1 MNMENKTYAL
11 VCFNEDRN
19 IVSITT
25 SKDVD
30 KLVAK
35 MKSEYESELSCFGE
49 EGVEISCSNFLS
61 ERKMAYIHYGWYCSY
76 FWEIKEIVNLD

>member
-1 MNMENKTYAL
+1 MDMENKTYAL
-11 VCFNEDRN
+11 VCLNEDRY
-19 IVSITT
+19 IVSITA

-35 MKSEYESELSCFGE
+35 MREEYESELSCLEE
-49 EGVEISCSNFLS
+49 EGVEIASSNFLNG
-61 ERKMAYIHYGWYCSY
+61 RKMAYIYYGSYCSY

>member
-11 VCFNEDRN
+11 LCFNEKGN
-19 IVSITT
+19 IISITT
-25 SKDVD
+25 SKDAD

-35 MKSEYESELSCFGE
+35 MKEEYESELSCFGE
-49 EGVEISCSNFLS
+49 EGIKIASSNFLS
-61 ERKMAYIHYGWYCSY
+61 EMKKAYIEYGWHCSY

>member
-1 MNMENKTYAL
+1 MDMENKTYVL

-19 IVSITT
+19 IVSMTT
-25 SKDVD
+25 SKDAD

-35 MKSEYESELSCFGE
+35 MKSEYESKLSCFGE
-49 EGVEISCSNFLS
+49 EGGIEISCNNFLS
-61 ERKMAYIHYGWYCSY
+61 ERKIAYIFYGYGSY